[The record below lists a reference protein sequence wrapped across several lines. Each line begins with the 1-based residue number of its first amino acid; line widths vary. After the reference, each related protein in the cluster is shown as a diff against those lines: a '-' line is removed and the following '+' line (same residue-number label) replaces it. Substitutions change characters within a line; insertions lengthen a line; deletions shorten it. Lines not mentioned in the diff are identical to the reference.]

1 MIMSVEFRGQSRLQ
15 GFLFAFLLL
24 LVTIG
29 NANSSGFD
37 LSPITKSDW
46 TFEHAKHLLE
56 RAGFGATYQ
65 ETNRVFELG
74 PKRAVRLILKGGA
87 VERKSP
93 YLKFEHS
100 GIFEQSLDPF
110 PPSRPA
116 LTSSAKITGEALGI
130 RVREGVNRP
139 LQPIVNKFFYWLRAS
154 RLETDRI
161 VYWWANEMVSTN
173 HPLREKIALFW
184 HGHFAV
190 NEDKV
195 RDYRKMLSLLELLR
209 EHGLGSAKDLVNLV
223 AKDPAMLVFL
233 DAGVNTKYAPNEN
246 FAREIMEMFTLGD
259 GKYDEKDVREGA
271 RAFTGWEV
279 RGLNFNF
286 ASANHD
292 FGQKAF
298 LDKTGPFTGEDIIEI
313 IFEKDACG
321 EFIASKLFTFFV
333 SQIDSPKL
341 ASNLGDILRTADYD
355 VSKFL
360 ETIFLSKGFYSE
372 EVAGQRIK
380 GPVELM
386 ISTYR
391 KLNLSRVP
399 GNPDFNTSSELMG
412 QRLMHPPTVAGWS
425 TGRSWIN
432 PSLLFERNNFIL
444 ELVFPDI
451 GFVPP
456 DRAPPFIREVTNV
469 QNRLREGLPVSVA
482 TAPTGVESGMMAESN
497 KNADRDED
505 FNTRLGSMRGWQMA
519 LERVKPIDRHVSSL
533 NLSGYMQRQNV
544 KTAADAVSLLE
555 RDFFSLR
562 LDTEQRNKLI
572 AHLKKLLGTDKLDY
586 RANNSESALREFFHK
601 MLSLPEYQMG

>member
-1 MIMSVEFRGQSRLQ
+1 MIISVEFRGQSQLQ
-15 GFLFAFLLL
+15 GLLFAFLLL

-65 ETNRVFELG
+65 ETNRVYELG
-74 PKRAVRLILKGGA
+74 PKRAVRLILNGGA
-87 VERKSP
+87 VERMDR
-93 YLKFEHS
+93 YQKFEHS
-100 GIFEQSLDPF
+100 GIFENSLDPF

-130 RVREGVNRP
+130 QVREGVNRP

-161 VYWWANEMVSTN
+161 VYWWANEMLSTS
-173 HPLREKIALFW
+173 HPLKEKIALFW

-195 RDYRKMLSLLELLR
+195 RDYRKMLGLLELLR
-209 EHGLGSAKDLVNLV
+209 KHGLGSAKNLVNLV

-233 DAGVNTKYAPNEN
+233 DAGVNTKFAPNEN

-259 GKYDEKDVREGA
+259 GKYNEKDVREGA

-279 RGLNFNF
+279 QGLNFYF

-292 FGQKAF
+292 AGQKAF
-298 LDKTGPFTGEDIIEI
+298 LDRTGPFTGEDIIEI
-313 IFEKDACG
+313 IFEKDECA

-333 SQIDSPKL
+333 TEKVPPSLRSE
-341 ASNLGDILRTADYD
+341 LGEILRMTDYD
-355 VSKFL
+355 VSNFL
-360 ETIFLSKGFYSE
+360 KKIFLSKGFYSE
-372 EVAGQRIK
+372 EVVGQRIK

-386 ISTYR
+386 VSTYR
-391 KLNLSRVP
+391 KLSLSRVP

-412 QRLMHPPTVAGWS
+412 QRLMHPPTVAGWAM
-425 TGRSWIN
+425 GRSWVN

-451 GFVPP
+451 GFIPP

-519 LERVKPIDRHVSSL
+519 LERVKPIDRHVSTID
-533 NLSGYMQRQNV
+533 LSDYMQKQNV
-544 KTAADAVSLLE
+544 KTVAEAVGALE

-562 LDTEQRNKLI
+562 LNRERKSKLI
-572 AHLKKLLGTDKLDY
+572 THLKTLLGGDYLDY
-586 RANNSESALREFFHK
+586 SANNSESALREFFHK

>member
-1 MIMSVEFRGQSRLQ
+1 MSLQLILRIWFRHLSL
-15 GFLFAFLLL
+15 ALLL
-24 LVTIG
+24 AFVALG
-29 NANSSGFD
+29 PARPANFD
-37 LSPITKSDW
+37 LSPLNKNDW
-46 TFEHAKHLLE
+46 TLGHAKHLLE
-56 RAGFGATYQ
+56 RAGFGANYK
-65 ETNRVFELG
+65 EINRVYRLG
-74 PKRAVRLILKGGA
+74 PEQAVLLTLNGGA
-87 VERKSP
+87 IERIAPFKE
-93 YLKFEHS
+93 FEHS
-100 GIFEQSLDPF
+100 GIFDQSLDPF

-116 LTSSAKITGEALGI
+116 LTAAAKISGEGLGI
-130 RVREGVNRP
+130 KVREGVNRP

-161 VYWWANEMVSTN
+161 VYWWANEMLATD
-173 HPLREKIALFW
+173 HPLKEKIALFW

-195 RDYRKMLSLLELLR
+195 RDYRKMLGMLKLLR
-209 EHGLGSAKDLVNLV
+209 KHGLGSAKDLVNLV

-233 DAGVNTKYAPNEN
+233 DAGVNTKNAPNEN

-259 GKYDEKDVREGA
+259 GKYSERDVREGA

-279 RGLNFNF
+279 EGLNFNF
-286 ASANHD
+286 ASTNHD
-292 FGQKAF
+292 NGKKTFLNETGSFG
-298 LDKTGPFTGEDIIEI
+298 GEDIIEI
-313 IFEKDACG
+313 IFEQNECG
-321 EFIASKLFTFFV
+321 DFIASKLFTFFV
-333 SQIDSPKL
+333 TENVPPLLRSD
-341 ASNLGDILRTADYD
+341 LGEILRTADYD

-360 ETIFLSKGFYSE
+360 HTIFLSKGFYSE
-372 EVAGQRIK
+372 EVVGQRIK

-386 ISTYR
+386 VSTYR
-391 KLNLSRVP
+391 KLNLSKVP

-412 QRLMHPPTVAGWS
+412 QRLMHPPTVAGWA
-425 TGRSWIN
+425 GGKSWIN
-432 PSLLFERNNFIL
+432 PSLLFERNNFVL

-451 GFVPP
+451 GFIPP

-469 QNRLREGLPVSVA
+469 QNRLREGLPVSSA
-482 TAPTGVESGMMAESN
+482 TAPTGIDGGMMAESN

-533 NLSGYMQRQNV
+533 DLSGYMQKQNV
-544 KTAADAVSLLE
+544 KSVVEAVNALE

-562 LDTEQRNKLI
+562 LGKEQRNKLI
-572 AHLKKLLGTDKLDY
+572 AYLTSLLGSDRLNY

>member
-1 MIMSVEFRGQSRLQ
+1 MSVQFSRQNTFRCLS
-15 GFLFAFLLL
+15 FALLLL
-24 LVTIG
+24 LVTIC
-29 NANSSGFD
+29 NAKSSDFD
-37 LSPITKSDW
+37 LSPIANGDW
-46 TFEHAKHLLE
+46 TYEHAKHLLE

-65 ETNRVFELG
+65 ETKSVYLLG
-74 PKRAVRLILKGGA
+74 AKQAVRHILKGGA
-87 VERKSP
+87 LDRQSP
-93 YLKFEHS
+93 YREFEHS
-100 GIFEQSLDPF
+100 GIFEKSLDPF

-116 LTSSAKITGEALGI
+116 LTSSAKITGEAFGI
-130 RVREGVNRP
+130 QVREGVNRP

-161 VYWWANEMVSTN
+161 VYWWANEMLSTS
-173 HPLREKIALFW
+173 HPLKEKIALFW

-195 RDYRKMLSLLELLR
+195 RDYRKMLGLLELLR
-209 EHGLGSAKDLVNLV
+209 THGLGSVKNLVNLV

-279 RGLNFNF
+279 QGLNFNF
-286 ASANHD
+286 ASTNHD
-292 FGQKAF
+292 TGQKAF
-298 LDKTGPFTGEDIIEI
+298 LGRSGPFTGEDIIEI
-313 IFEKDACG
+313 IFDKDACS
-321 EFIASKLFTFFV
+321 EFIASKLFTFFA
-333 SQIDSPKL
+333 SEIISPEL

-412 QRLMHPPTVAGWS
+412 QRLMHPPTVAGWAM
-425 TGRSWIN
+425 GKSWIN

-482 TAPTGVESGMMAESN
+482 TAPTGIQSGMMAESN
-497 KNADRDED
+497 KSADRDED

-533 NLSGYMQRQNV
+533 NLSEYMQRQNV
-544 KTAADAVSLLE
+544 KTTADAVRLFE
-555 RDFFSLR
+555 RDFFSLP
-562 LDTEQRNKLI
+562 LDAAQRSKLI
-572 AHLKKLLGTDKLDY
+572 AHLKTLLGSDKLNY

>member
-1 MIMSVEFRGQSRLQ
+1 MVMSSRFSIHGKFQRLS
-15 GFLFAFLLL
+15 FALILLL
-24 LVTIG
+24 IAIG
-29 NANSSGFD
+29 HANSSDFD
-37 LSPITKSDW
+37 LTPIAKSDW

-56 RAGFGATYQ
+56 RAGFGASYQ
-65 ETNRVFELG
+65 ETNRVYQLG
-74 PKRAVRLILKGGA
+74 PKQAVRLILKGGA
-87 VERKSP
+87 IERKSP
-93 YLKFEHS
+93 YRKFEHS
-100 GIFEQSLDPF
+100 GIFENSLDPF

-161 VYWWANEMVSTN
+161 VYWWANEMLSTN
-173 HPLREKIALFW
+173 HPLKEKIALFW

-195 RDYRKMLSLLELLR
+195 RDYRKMLGLLELLR
-209 EHGLGSAKDLVNLV
+209 TNGLGSVKNLVNLV

-292 FGQKAF
+292 SGQKAF

-333 SQIDSPKL
+333 SEIDSPEL
-341 ASNLGDILRTADYD
+341 ASNLGDVLRTVDYD

-456 DRAPPFIREVTNV
+456 DRAPPFIQEVTNV

-533 NLSGYMQRQNV
+533 NLSEYMQRQNV
-544 KTAADAVSLLE
+544 KTAADAVILLE

-572 AHLKKLLGTDKLDY
+572 AHLKTLLGADKLDY
-586 RANNSESALREFFHK
+586 RANNSESALRQFFHK
-601 MLSLPEYQMG
+601 MLSLPEYQMS

>member
-1 MIMSVEFRGQSRLQ
+1 MSDQLILQIWFHRLR
-15 GFLFAFLLL
+15 LALILAF
-24 LVTIG
+24 VAIG
-29 NANSSGFD
+29 PVRPSGFD
-37 LSPITKSDW
+37 LSPLSRGDW
-46 TFEHAKHLLE
+46 TPVQAKHLLE
-56 RAGFGATYQ
+56 RAGFGATYK
-65 ETNRVFELG
+65 EINRVYRLG
-74 PKRAVRLILKGGA
+74 PERAVNLILKGGA
-87 VERKSP
+87 IERIAPFKE
-93 YLKFEHS
+93 FEHS
-100 GIFEQSLDPF
+100 GIFDQSLDPC

-116 LTSSAKITGEALGI
+116 LTASAKISGEGLGI
-130 RVREGVNRP
+130 RVRQGVNRP

-161 VYWWANEMVSTN
+161 VYWWANEMLATD
-173 HPLREKIALFW
+173 HPLKEKIALFW

-195 RDYRKMLSLLELLR
+195 RDYRKMLGMLNLLR
-209 EHGLGSAKDLVNLV
+209 HHGLGSAKELVNLV

-259 GKYDEKDVREGA
+259 GKYSERDVREGA

-279 RGLNFNF
+279 EGLDFNY
-286 ASANHD
+286 ASTNHD
-292 FGQKAF
+292 NGKKTF
-298 LDKTGPFTGEDIIEI
+298 LNKTGSFGGEDIIEI
-313 IFEKDACG
+313 IFEQDECG
-321 EFIASKLFTFFV
+321 DFIASKLFTFFV
-333 SQIDSPKL
+333 TEKAPPSLRSE
-341 ASNLGDILRTADYD
+341 LGEILRTADYN

-360 ETIFLSKGFYSE
+360 KTIFLSKGFYSQ
-372 EVAGQRIK
+372 EVIGQRIK
-380 GPVELM
+380 GPAELM
-386 ISTYR
+386 VSTYR
-391 KLNLSRVP
+391 KLNLSEVP

-412 QRLMHPPTVAGWS
+412 QRLMHPPTVAGWA
-425 TGRSWIN
+425 GGKSWIN

-451 GFVPP
+451 GFIPP
-456 DRAPPFIREVTNV
+456 DRAPSFIREVTNV
-469 QNRLREGLPVSVA
+469 QNRLREGLPVSTA
-482 TAPTGVESGMMAESN
+482 TAPTGIDVGMMAESN
-497 KNADRDED
+497 KNADRNED

-533 NLSGYMQRQNV
+533 NLSEYMQRQNV

-562 LDTEQRNKLI
+562 LDTEQKNKLI
-572 AHLKKLLGTDKLDY
+572 AHLKTLLGTDKLDY

>member
-1 MIMSVEFRGQSRLQ
+1 MLLHLILRIWFLRLS
-15 GFLFAFLLL
+15 LALLL
-24 LVTIG
+24 AFVALAPAKPS
-29 NANSSGFD
+29 NFD
-37 LSPITKSDW
+37 LSPLNKKDW
-46 TFEHAKHLLE
+46 TLGHAKHLLE

-65 ETNRVFELG
+65 EISRVYRLG
-74 PKRAVRLILKGGA
+74 PEQAVHLILKGGA
-87 VERKSP
+87 IKRIAPFTE
-93 YLKFEHS
+93 FEHS
-100 GIFEQSLDPF
+100 GIFDQSLDPF

-116 LTSSAKITGEALGI
+116 LTASAKISGEGLGI

-161 VYWWANEMVSTN
+161 VYWWANEMLATD
-173 HPLREKIALFW
+173 HPLKEKIALFW

-195 RDYRKMLSLLELLR
+195 RDYRKMLGMLNLLR
-209 EHGLGSAKDLVNLV
+209 HHGLGSAKDLVNLV

-233 DAGVNTKYAPNEN
+233 DAGVNTKNAPNEN

-259 GKYDEKDVREGA
+259 GKYSERDVREGA

-279 RGLNFNF
+279 EGLNFNY
-286 ASANHD
+286 ASTNHD
-292 FGQKAF
+292 SGKKTF
-298 LDKTGPFTGEDIIEI
+298 LNKTGSFGGEDIIEI
-313 IFEKDACG
+313 IFEQDECG
-321 EFIASKLFTFFV
+321 DFIASKLFTFFV
-333 SQIDSPKL
+333 TEKAPPSLRIE
-341 ASNLGDILRTADYD
+341 LGEILRTADYD
-355 VSKFL
+355 ISKFL
-360 ETIFLSKGFYSE
+360 QTIFLSKGFYSE
-372 EVAGQRIK
+372 EVVGQRIK

-386 ISTYR
+386 VSTYR
-391 KLNLSRVP
+391 KLNLSKVP

-412 QRLMHPPTVAGWS
+412 QRLMHPPTVAGWAG
-425 TGRSWIN
+425 GRSWIN

-469 QNRLREGLPVSVA
+469 QNRLREGFPVSTA
-482 TAPTGVESGMMAESN
+482 TAPAGVDGGMMAESN
-497 KNADRDED
+497 KNAYRDED

-533 NLSGYMQRQNV
+533 DLSGYMQKQSVNNV
-544 KTAADAVSLLE
+544 VEAVNILE

-562 LDTEQRNKLI
+562 LGKERRNKLI
-572 AHLKKLLGTDKLDY
+572 SYLTSLLGSERLNY
-586 RANNSESALREFFHK
+586 QANNSESALREFFHK